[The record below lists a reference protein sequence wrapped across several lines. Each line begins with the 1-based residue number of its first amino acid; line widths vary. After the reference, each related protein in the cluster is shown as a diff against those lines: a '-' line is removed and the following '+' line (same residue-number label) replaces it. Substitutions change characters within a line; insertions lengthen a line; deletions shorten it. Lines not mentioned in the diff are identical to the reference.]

1 MKKKTIVALAFCV
14 LILATI
20 ILTAVFAAET
30 YRAEKNSPTIK
41 NILEG
46 LGAVVVAIFGSIIV
60 FYECDLFYTVYYLLC
75 GLKRKAK
82 TVLVIL
88 ANLTWLLSFAY
99 FYLANNVYMELRK
112 YVFTPLVLFA
122 VYIVLKIAALFFR
135 PKDPNDASL

>member
-20 ILTAVFAAET
+20 IFTAAFATET
-30 YRAEKNSPTIK
+30 YRAEKNSPTI

-60 FYECDLFYTVYYLLC
+60 FYGCDLFYTVYYLLC
-75 GLKRKAK
+75 ELKRKAK

-99 FYLANNVYMELRK
+99 FYLFGEQCVYGTAEVCVHTARSFCRLHCFENCRV
-112 YVFTPLVLFA
+112 VFPSEG
-122 VYIVLKIAALFFR
+122 
-135 PKDPNDASL
+135 PG